1 MGDDSAKARDVNLG
15 LSDPDKNLPK
25 DVMMKKLELEGDI
38 YRWVIKF
45 LGVAILL
52 VILVVAVLVGLGK
65 TTPDGVIAIGSAA
78 VGAMAGILAPSPA
91 AAKG

>member
-1 MGDDSAKARDVNLG
+1 MAKQPPTDAKEFAIDIPTDPNVSDSVNIL
-15 LSDPDKNLPK
+15 
-25 DVMMKKLELEGDI
+25 KLELEGDI

-52 VILVVAVLVGLGK
+52 VIIVIAILVGLGK
-65 TTPDGVIAIGSAA
+65 TPPDGIVAIGSAA

-91 AAKG
+91 ASK